1 MSNSL
6 FDTRVTRM
14 LGIKYPIIQGAMLHI
29 SDAVM
34 AAAVSNAGGL
44 GQLATGHLEGKE
56 AIRQEIRRTR
66 ELTDKPF
73 GVNLPIGRKPQ
84 HETVEVVIEEG
95 VSVVSMSGG
104 NPEPYM
110 ARLKEAGVKTL
121 CVIGG
126 TRYAKNAE
134 RLGADAVIA
143 MGTEAGGHIGREY
156 VGTFVMVPCIVDAVK
171 IPVIAAGGIGDA
183 RGFLAAL
190 ALGAEA
196 ALLGT
201 RFIATKESRAHDDY
215 KAALIKYTEAE
226 TLVVQRKVGR
236 TARVL
241 RTPVAERIV
250 EMEEKGA
257 TLEDLLPLISGEQSQ
272 KAALRGNVEAGFPS
286 AGQVVG
292 LIHSVPSIDE
302 LIRSMVE
309 GAEQIV
315 AHWRG

>member
-1 MSNSL
+1 MSSSF
-6 FDTRVTRM
+6 FDTRVTRL
-14 LGIKYPIIQGAMLHI
+14 LGIKYPIIQGAMLNI
-29 SDAVM
+29 SDARLT
-34 AAAVSNAGGL
+34 AAVSNAGGL
-44 GQLATGHLEGKE
+44 GQLATGHLDGKE
-56 AIRQEIRRTR
+56 AIRREIRQTK

-73 GVNLPIGRKPQ
+73 GVNLPIGRRPQ
-84 HETVEVVIEEG
+84 HETVEVLIEEG
-95 VSVVSMSGG
+95 VDIVSMSGG

-110 ARLKEAGVKTL
+110 ARLKEARVKTL

-126 TRYAKNAE
+126 AKYAENAE
-134 RLGADAVIA
+134 RVGADAVIA

-156 VGTFVMVPCIVDAVK
+156 VGTFVMVPCIVDVVK

-183 RGFLAAL
+183 RGLVAAL

-201 RFIATKESRAHDDY
+201 RFIATKESPAHPDY

-241 RTPVAERIV
+241 RTPTTERMV
-250 EMEEKGA
+250 ELEEKGA
-257 TLEDLLPLISGEQSQ
+257 TLEDLLPLMRGEQSRN
-272 KAALRGNVEAGFPS
+272 AALDGNVENGFPS

-292 LIHSVPSIDE
+292 LIHEVVSVEE
-302 LIRSMVE
+302 LIQSMVQ
-309 GAEQIV
+309 GAEAMISR
-315 AHWRG
+315 WNR